1 MALTLITAPTS
12 EPLTLA
18 EVKAHLRIDSTSFAD
33 DISSVQSIAPGSH
46 VVAAAYSLK
55 GVGVNILDYSALVI
69 LEAGTNGAGGTV
81 DVKIQESDTDVDGD
95 YTDWAGGSFA
105 QVTTAN
111 HNATYKKA
119 YTGTKQYIRVVA
131 TVAVASC
138 EFGVSVLKDAATSA
152 EDDML
157 NALITAAREYAEGVQ
172 RKAYITQTW
181 ELTLDQWPGRGS
193 NNSGYISNRHHV
205 AYAPIISYITVP
217 LPPLQSVTS
226 VKYYGTDNAEYTMP
240 ATDYFVDT
248 KNQPGRI
255 ALAYSKVWPTTT
267 LRPIDGIVIRFVTGF
282 GAATDVPKKIK
293 QAMLMHIAWLYE
305 QREAVIVTGRS
316 VVQEAPFAVD
326 ALLWQD
332 RVFNF

>member
-46 VVAAAYSLK
+46 AIAAAYSLK
-55 GVGVNILDYSALVI
+55 GKGVNILGYSAVVV

-81 DVKIQESDTDVDGD
+81 DVKIQESDTDVDAD
-95 YTDWAGGSFA
+95 YADWAGGAFT
-105 QVTTAN
+105 QVTEAN
-111 HNATYKKA
+111 DNATYEKA

-138 EFGVSVLKDAATSA
+138 EFGVSVLKDAPTSA

-157 NALITAAREYAEGVQ
+157 NALITATREYAESYQ
-172 RKAYITQTW
+172 RRVYITQTW
-181 ELTLDQWPGRGS
+181 ELTLDRWPGRGT
-193 NNSGYISNRHHV
+193 NNSGYVYNRHHV
-205 AYAPIISYITVP
+205 AYVPAISYITVP

-226 VKYYGTDNAEYTMP
+226 IKYYGTDDMEYTMD
-240 ATDYFVDT
+240 AADYFVDT
-248 KNQPGRI
+248 KNAPGRI

-267 LRPIDGIVIRFVTGF
+267 LRPVNGIVVRFVAGY
-282 GAATDVPKKIK
+282 GAASAVPKRVK

-305 QREAVIVTGRS
+305 QREAVIVSNRT
-316 VVQEAPFAVD
+316 VVKEAPLAVD